1 MILVYSNSITPRLE
15 YILHEILYKRLG
27 YSFECTD
34 DLNKFISFDQYKINY
49 SHHSINDSF
58 QIEPHGL
65 LNQTEWHELPD
76 LTVHTDHLWHHT
88 FFPTKDG
95 NIPFDVFSAAFY
107 LITRYEE
114 YHAPEHAF
122 DKHHRFNYTE
132 SIAFKH
138 GFLELPIID
147 IWSNTLKTVMNIS
160 ATPDTNR
167 SFQFHS
173 TIDIDFAYRYKG
185 YGIFSQLKKI
195 GKSLF
200 QLRLKDLQTQIA
212 SMLGFIPDPYDTY
225 SYIEEICQRY
235 HAHLHY
241 FVLMS
246 NESKYDK
253 NISPKHPYIKLL
265 LKRLQEKGELG
276 IHPSYLSG
284 DDYKMIA
291 HEKKHMEA
299 ILQKQ
304 VLHSRQHYLRFQ
316 IPSTFQSLIKAGIT
330 NDYSM
335 AYAGHVGFRA
345 STCMPFQFFDIIAN
359 QITPLT
365 LYPVAVMDTTLRY
378 AMKMKPADAQ
388 KKIEQLMVIVKELN
402 GTFISIWHNSNL
414 GEEEGWGNWKNIFEY
429 MHTLATEK

>member
-1 MILVYSNSITPRLE
+1 
-15 YILHEILYKRLG
+15 
-27 YSFECTD
+27 
-34 DLNKFISFDQYKINY
+34 
-49 SHHSINDSF
+49 
-58 QIEPHGL
+58 
-65 LNQTEWHELPD
+65 
-76 LTVHTDHLWHHT
+76 
-88 FFPTKDG
+88 
-95 NIPFDVFSAAFY
+95 
-107 LITRYEE
+107 
-114 YHAPEHAF
+114 
-122 DKHHRFNYTE
+122 
-132 SIAFKH
+132 
-138 GFLELPIID
+138 
-147 IWSNTLKTVMNIS
+147 
-160 ATPDTNR
+160 
-167 SFQFHS
+167 
-173 TIDIDFAYRYKG
+173 
-185 YGIFSQLKKI
+185 
-195 GKSLF
+195 
-200 QLRLKDLQTQIA
+200 
-212 SMLGFIPDPYDTY
+212 
-225 SYIEEICQRY
+225 
-235 HAHLHY
+235 
-241 FVLMS
+241 
-246 NESKYDK
+246 
-253 NISPKHPYIKLL
+253 L
-265 LKRLQEKGELG
+265 LKRLHEKGELG

-365 LYPVAVMDTTLRY
+365 SYPVAVMDTTLRY

-414 GEEEGWGNWKNIFEY
+414 GEEEGWGNWKNTFEY